1 MLGDE
6 DQHLDRGQ
14 YLPGRGPQ
22 TMPVARGGYY
32 GQVGA
37 WVPDEPT
44 GEFRV
49 DLLAYWRL
57 LMKHRV
63 LIAAIFFVAV
73 VLGVAATLLMTPIY
87 TASTT
92 LQIDRESAR
101 VMNTTD
107 VEPREATVQGEE
119 FFQTQYGLL
128 KSRSLAERVIQ
139 NLGLA
144 RSDDFLK
151 AMGAKPPQLTP
162 KTRKPLSELRQEAVL
177 AVVQGNLAITP
188 TRGSRLVAVKFSSPD
203 PTVAARVANAFAE
216 GFIQANLDRRF
227 ESSSYAR
234 TFLEQRIAQT
244 KTKLEDAERQL
255 VAYAADQQI
264 INVKDGQGGPS
275 QSLTATDLSASNTSL
290 SSAKAARITAE
301 AKWRQANSGQLMS
314 LTDVLQNPTIQ
325 KLTEQ
330 RAETLSEYQ
339 QKLRL
344 FKPDFPEMLQL
355 KAQIDELDRQ
365 IATVAGNIKT
375 SIENEYRVAVTQE
388 QSLQRQVNGLKGDV
402 LDLSERSIRYN
413 ILQRELDTSRT
424 LYDGLLQRYKEIG
437 VTGGITANNISIVD
451 RADPPNF
458 PSKPKLIVNL
468 ALAIMLGAGFG
479 ILAAFVVEGLDE
491 SITTPEEVEAKL
503 GLAVL
508 GAIPMLEKG
517 VQPLDAMSDI
527 RSSFAEAYYSLRT
540 ALQFST
546 ADGVPRVLLI
556 TSSRP
561 SEGKS
566 TTALAVAK
574 NLARVGH
581 RVLLIDADL
590 RKPSLHRLLGLSA
603 DVGLSSVLA
612 GAALLS
618 EAAVPTSDRNL
629 LAIPAGPLPPNPA
642 ELLSGPRMRSFLA
655 EAQAHFDH
663 VVIDGPPVLGLAD
676 APMLSSVVTG
686 TVMVV
691 ESRGTR
697 RGQARGALRRLSMA
711 RGKVLGVI
719 LTKFRARGA
728 SYGGYDYA
736 YDYAY
741 GGNTGSGYGRR
752 KAER

>member
-6 DQHLDRGQ
+6 DHSLDRNQ
-14 YLPGRGPQ
+14 RLLGRGGQ
-22 TMPVARGGYY
+22 TMPVVRGGYY
-32 GQVGA
+32 GEVGA
-37 WVPDEPT
+37 WAFEEPA

-63 LIAAIFFVAV
+63 MIAGIFFVAV
-73 VLGVAATLLMTPIY
+73 VVGVAATLLMTPVY

-107 VEPREATVQGEE
+107 VAPNETMAQGEE

-128 KSRSLAERVIQ
+128 KARSLAERVIQ

-144 RSDDFLK
+144 SSDAFLK
-151 AMGAKPPQLTP
+151 SMGVKVPQLNP
-162 KTRKPLSELRQEAVL
+162 KSRKSLSVLRQEAVL
-177 AVVQGNLAITP
+177 EAVQKNLAVTP
-188 TRGSRLVAVKFSSPD
+188 TRGSRLVSVKFSSPD
-203 PTVAARVANAFAE
+203 PVMAARVANAFAE
-216 GFIQANLDRRF
+216 GFIQSNLDRRF

-244 KTKLEDAERQL
+244 KAKLEEAERQL
-255 VAYAADQQI
+255 VAYATEQQI
-264 INVKDGQGGPS
+264 ITVKDGQGGPG
-275 QSLTATDLSASNTSL
+275 QSLMATDLSSTNSSL
-290 SSAKAARITAE
+290 ATVKATRVAAE
-301 AKWRQANSGQLMS
+301 AKWRQANSGQLMA
-314 LTDVLQNPTIQ
+314 LTEVLQNPTIQ

-330 RAETLSEYQ
+330 RAEALSEYQ
-339 QKLRL
+339 QKLKL
-344 FKPDFPEMLQL
+344 FKPDFPEMLQI

-365 IATVAGNIKT
+365 ISTVANNIRT
-375 SIENEYRVAVTQE
+375 SIEGQYREALGQE
-388 QSLQRQVNGLKGDV
+388 QALQRQVNGLKGDV

-451 RADPPNF
+451 RADPPNL
-458 PSKPKLIVNL
+458 PSKPNLLVNL
-468 ALAIMLGAGFG
+468 ALAAMLGAGLG
-479 ILAAFVVEGLDE
+479 ILSAFVVEGLDE

-566 TTALAVAK
+566 TTALAIAK

-618 EAAVPTSDRNL
+618 DAAVPTSDRNL

-642 ELLSGPRMRSFLA
+642 ELLSGPRMRDFLA

-741 GGNTGSGYGRR
+741 GGNGGAGYGRR
-752 KAER
+752 KSER